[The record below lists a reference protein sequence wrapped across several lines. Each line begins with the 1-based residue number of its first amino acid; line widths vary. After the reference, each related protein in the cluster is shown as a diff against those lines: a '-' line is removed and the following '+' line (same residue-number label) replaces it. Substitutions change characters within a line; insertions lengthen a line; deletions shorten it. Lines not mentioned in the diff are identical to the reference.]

1 MKAFFF
7 FLVLQCSILPAP
19 WRKFRE
25 DYEAVQKTPEDNS
38 LCGSLLGTGCSES
51 RCQQETRIRQA
62 GSQGLPGLHAGGLGA
77 GLAEPGNCHST
88 QGPLCL
94 LPEADRW
101 EGGTGQDTDA
111 MAIHVCVCVGLHPPR
126 TALSS
131 YDLEQFSNTY
141 RSFTVLR
148 VWN

>member
-7 FLVLQCSILPAP
+7 FLVLQCLILPAP

-25 DYEAVQKTPEDNS
+25 RLRDSAENANEDDS
-38 LCGSLLGTGCSES
+38 LCGSLLGTGYSES

-88 QGPLCL
+88 QGALCL
-94 LPEADRW
+94 LPETDRW
-101 EGGTGQDTDA
+101 KGGAGQDTDA
-111 MAIHVCVCVGLHPPR
+111 TAIHVCVC
-126 TALSS
+126 
-131 YDLEQFSNTY
+131 
-141 RSFTVLR
+141 RSLPSKDCSFFL
-148 VWN
+148 